1 MECPE
6 CGEENDDDAR
16 FCAQCRAPMPPSPA
30 HRPPAASE
38 GTPISGGRVLAI
50 VAAVLSIGLGIV
62 RLANRPSAY
71 IDTIP
76 APPPIAYQEPSA
88 PAASTART
96 AAPER
101 APTESER
108 SLAGTWVGRV
118 GIDGPQRASAAGTLT
133 QLGAVQQGLVQTL
146 DRCLW
151 IELYDNLRGFQHEC
165 GVVNGE
171 PSVLAQTDPV
181 TGRQSDL
188 GVALRWRVEE
198 GALRLTYDDDL
209 VVGGVRFREMALA
222 LPQGSAPFRVTMSF
236 PGHDEIPPQTHDFE
250 AFQGRYL
257 GDGR

>member
-1 MECPE
+1 M
-6 CGEENDDDAR
+6 
-16 FCAQCRAPMPPSPA
+16 
-30 HRPPAASE
+30 
-38 GTPISGGRVLAI
+38 
-50 VAAVLSIGLGIV
+50 
-62 RLANRPSAY
+62 
-71 IDTIP
+71 
-76 APPPIAYQEPSA
+76 
-88 PAASTART
+88 
-96 AAPER
+96 
-101 APTESER
+101 
-108 SLAGTWVGRV
+108 
-118 GIDGPQRASAAGTLT
+118 
-133 QLGAVQQGLVQTL
+133 QTL

-236 PGHDEIPPQTHDFE
+236 PGHDEIPPQTHDF
-250 AFQGRYL
+250 APSGPL
-257 GDGR
+257 PKDDASAGG